1 MQDER
6 TRGEGAMSIL
16 LPTDGSTPA
25 LVATIKA
32 VDMAKQRGVPL
43 IILKVIESAPIVDI
57 ERIAESSALM
67 RPAEDDGVKYA
78 EELAAEANV
87 TTRVLVR
94 EGAVV
99 GEIIR
104 AAEDEGS
111 ELIVMGTSSL
121 RGLNRLYLG
130 SVAKAVVSQAPT
142 SVVVIKPKP
151 EEIKY
156 ALSLVKEVTAETP
169 TKAVR
174 SITRTK
180 QFRIGV
186 YLFTAY
192 VIGYGAF
199 ILAGSYARNLFKDPL
214 AGMNVGTVA
223 GIVIILVT
231 IALAVGFNW
240 YAGRAE
246 GGS

>member
-1 MQDER
+1 
-6 TRGEGAMSIL
+6 
-16 LPTDGSTPA
+16 
-25 LVATIKA
+25 
-32 VDMAKQRGVPL
+32 MAKERGVTL
-43 IILKVIESAPIVDI
+43 IILKVVETAPIVDV

-67 RPAEDDGVKYA
+67 RPVEDDGVVYA
-78 EELAAEANV
+78 QELASEKNV
-87 TTRVLVR
+87 PYKVLVK

-99 GEIIR
+99 GEIIHT
-104 AAEDEGS
+104 AQEEGS
-111 ELIVMGTSSL
+111 ELIVLGTSSL

-142 SVVVIKPKP
+142 SVVVIKPTP

-156 ALSLVKEVTAETP
+156 ALTLVKEVVAP
-169 TKAVR
+169 SPVKAVR

-192 VIGYGAF
+192 SIGYAAF
-199 ILAGSYARNLFKDPL
+199 ILAGSYAKELFKTSL

-223 GIVIILVT
+223 GIIIIFVT

-240 YAGRAE
+240 YASRAE
-246 GGS
+246 EAS

>member
-1 MQDER
+1 MR
-6 TRGEGAMSIL
+6 NIL

-32 VDMAKQRGVPL
+32 VDIAKERGATL
-43 IILKVIESAPIVDI
+43 IILKVMESAPIVDI

-67 RPAEDDGVKYA
+67 RPAEEDGVVYA
-78 EELAAEANV
+78 QELAAENQV
-87 TTRVLVR
+87 PFKVLTK

-104 AAEDEGS
+104 TAEEEGS
-111 ELIVMGTSSL
+111 ELIVLGTSSL

-142 SVVVIKPKP
+142 SVVVIKPTP
-151 EEIKY
+151 EEIQH
-156 ALSLVKEVTAETP
+156 ALSLVKEVVTP
-169 TKAVR
+169 SPAKAVR
-174 SITRTK
+174 SIIRTK

-186 YLFTAY
+186 YLFIAY
-192 VIGYGAF
+192 AIGYAVF
-199 ILAGSYARNLFKDPL
+199 ILAGSYAKNLFKTSL

-223 GIVIILVT
+223 GIIIIFVT
-231 IALAVGFNW
+231 IALAIGFNW
-240 YAGRAE
+240 YATRAE
-246 GGS
+246 EAR

>member
-1 MQDER
+1 
-6 TRGEGAMSIL
+6 MSIL

-32 VDMAKQRGVPL
+32 VEMAKQRGVPL

-67 RPAEDDGVKYA
+67 RPAEDDGAKYA
-78 EELAAEANV
+78 EELAAEAKV
-87 TTRVLVR
+87 TTKVIVR

-99 GEIIR
+99 GDIIR

-156 ALSLVKEVTAETP
+156 ALSLVKEVTTETP

-174 SITRTK
+174 SIIRTR

-186 YLFTAY
+186 YLFAAY

-199 ILAGSYARNLFKDPL
+199 ILAGSYARNLFKAPL

-231 IALAVGFNW
+231 IGLAVGFNW